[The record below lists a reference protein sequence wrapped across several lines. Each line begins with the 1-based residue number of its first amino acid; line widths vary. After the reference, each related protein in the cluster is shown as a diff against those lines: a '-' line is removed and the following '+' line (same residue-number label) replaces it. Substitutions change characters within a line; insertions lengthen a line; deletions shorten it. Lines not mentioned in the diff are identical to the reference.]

1 MSHGFYLSLV
11 FTFLFLLQSLNND
24 ENKFKSTL
32 STCSTLGRNL
42 TLGNSVFIAKYQELD
57 FLLHPNL
64 FYHRSIECL
73 TNNRTNPLEYKP
85 LLCRYNWNFA
95 SIQSA
100 NEYSLRRKF
109 KRSKCK
115 VNYYPVLHSILY
127 YKETWYLNWILGHQ
141 TMEKVHLFDLI
152 VSCDAHS
159 QHSQRIHHTRMA
171 AWIDHLTTTT
181 GSLWLFRTVS
191 ITHVTLIVQEFV
203 QGSAY
208 YPTISLLTPA
218 TVQDPW
224 RSRVPRNPASTD
236 ANSHRNCKQITI
248 AHLNAE
254 SVKNRIHFVEIQ
266 EMARNNNFD
275 ILSFSET

>member
-24 ENKFKSTL
+24 ESKFKSTR

-85 LLCRYNWNFA
+85 LLCGYNWNFA
-95 SIQSA
+95 PIQSA
-100 NEYSLRRKF
+100 NEYSLRRKL

-115 VNYYPVLHSILY
+115 VNYYPNSCATFHLVLQGDLVFKLNPGPPNNGKSSSLRSHSLVRRPLSTQSKNPSHSNGY
-127 YKETWYLNWILGHQ
+127 VNHHLAT
-141 TMEKVHLFDLI
+141 TM
-152 VSCDAHS
+152 
-159 QHSQRIHHTRMA
+159 
-171 AWIDHLTTTT
+171 
-181 GSLWLFRTVS
+181 GSLWLYRTVS
-191 ITHVTLIVQEFV
+191 ITHVTLLVQEFV

-208 YPTISLLTPA
+208 YPTISLSTPA
-218 TVQDPW
+218 TVQDHVFPEILHQQT
-224 RSRVPRNPASTD
+224 RTLTEI
-236 ANSHRNCKQITI
+236 ANK
-248 AHLNAE
+248 
-254 SVKNRIHFVEIQ
+254 
-266 EMARNNNFD
+266 
-275 ILSFSET
+275 